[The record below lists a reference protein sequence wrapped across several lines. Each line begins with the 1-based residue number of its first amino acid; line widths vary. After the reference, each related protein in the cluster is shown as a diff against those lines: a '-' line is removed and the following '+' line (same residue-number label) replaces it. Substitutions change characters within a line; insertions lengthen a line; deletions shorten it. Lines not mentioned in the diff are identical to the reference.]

1 MFNFVLKFLIIMQP
15 ASKKTK
21 IVLLTTIL
29 LLPSLFYLIMA
40 TGKHN
45 FTKLAI
51 YGPKEAVLNDSGK
64 SDTIYHTIPHFE
76 FINQDNMKVSS
87 DDLLGNIY
95 VADFF
100 FATCPTICPKMT
112 TNMAYIQNKFK
123 DKEDLKFI
131 SMTVNPENDTPELLR
146 EYADKVHA
154 DTKSWS
160 FLTGDKDKIYDVAFK
175 GFFVST
181 MKDSIAPGGFLHSKM
196 LILVDRK
203 GRVRGYFDGT
213 IYSEMKKDL
222 TDAIDILYLEDVV
235 PMKGTKQEKIQ
246 QKRK

>member
-1 MFNFVLKFLIIMQP
+1 MKP
-15 ASKKTK
+15 ASKINK
-21 IVLLTTIL
+21 IIILSTIL
-29 LLPSLFYLIMA
+29 LLPSFFYLILS

-45 FTKLAI
+45 YRRLPV
-51 YGPKEAVLNDSGK
+51 YGPKEATLNAEGK
-64 SDTIYHTIPHFE
+64 YDTTYHTIPYFE
-76 FINQDNMKVSS
+76 FINQDGIKVNR
-87 DDLLGNIY
+87 DELLGHIY

-112 TNMAYIQNKFK
+112 TNIAYIQNKFK
-123 DKEDLKFI
+123 EKEDLRFI
-131 SMTVNPENDTPELLR
+131 SMTVNPEEDTPEVLK
-146 EYADKVHA
+146 EYAHKVHA
-154 DTKSWS
+154 DTKTWS
-160 FLTGDKDKIYDVAFK
+160 FLTGDKDEIYDVAFK

-222 TDAIDILYLEDVV
+222 TDAIDILYKEDVV
-235 PMKGTKQEKIQ
+235 PLKGTKKKKIEQERAQ
-246 QKRK
+246 N